1 MLSSIMEY
9 FLRSLLVESSRIARN
24 SRTSL
29 QKVHARAAL
38 RVMTESQN
46 VILSALSNA
55 EGNNPFKVRDLINTN
70 YYIYFNIYYI
80 IFCTGHYPTGD

>member
-1 MLSSIMEY
+1 MEY

-55 EGNNPFKVRDLINTN
+55 EGNNPFKVRDLIINTN
-70 YYIYFNIYYI
+70 YFIYFNIC
-80 IFCTGHYPTGD
+80 F